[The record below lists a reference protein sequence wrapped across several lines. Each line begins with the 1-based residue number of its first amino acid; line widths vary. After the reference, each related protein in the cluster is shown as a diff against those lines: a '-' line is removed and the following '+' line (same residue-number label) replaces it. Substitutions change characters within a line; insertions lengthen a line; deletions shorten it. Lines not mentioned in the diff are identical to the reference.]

1 MYGVVLD
8 NASQEWHKDELL
20 QNETTLHEITL
31 VLGELFSLILKRE
44 IRNEISWLDR
54 ATRARWASDEYNF
67 YIITSTELFWLLAI
81 KSDLLLFDGRNYAN
95 DEWVLPLVQLRAPC
109 NVGSRSFN
117 MLLNGVPFHCR
128 CGRNLILKM
137 G

>member
-44 IRNEISWLDR
+44 IRNEIS
-54 ATRARWASDEYNF
+54 
-67 YIITSTELFWLLAI
+67 
-81 KSDLLLFDGRNYAN
+81 
-95 DEWVLPLVQLRAPC
+95 
-109 NVGSRSFN
+109 
-117 MLLNGVPFHCR
+117 
-128 CGRNLILKM
+128 
-137 G
+137 